1 MSEYVVF
8 AIIILAGLIQASLQ
22 FGLGG
27 LLMLFQNSFGQK
39 TKKQTKKLVN
49 RYIIGNAFFIMIMT
63 MATAFLILRSF
74 ERLTPAMML
83 IVVLVLVL
91 SAIGMWTFYYKRGKS
106 TELWLPKS
114 VRRYIRSRA
123 KETNS
128 RIEAFSLGMLSGF
141 AEMPFSIMLYIVVAN
156 MALELHHGWQIVGI
170 LVYVL
175 IAIAPTVVMKDYV
188 KSGKALV
195 SVQRWRIKNKNFIK
209 FMGGVGFVVLATFV
223 FMFYCL
229 GE

>member
-8 AIIILAGLIQASLQ
+8 AIIVLAGLVQSSLQ

-27 LLMLFQNSFGQK
+27 LLMLFSNSFGQK
-39 TKKQTKKLVN
+39 TKKKTKKLVN
-49 RYIIGNAFFIMIMT
+49 RYIIGNAFFIMVMT

-74 ERLTPAMML
+74 ERLTPAMMAVVV
-83 IVVLVLVL
+83 IVLLL
-91 SAIGMWTFYYKRGKS
+91 SAVGIWTFYYKTGRS

-114 VRRYIRSRA
+114 IRHYIRARA
-123 KETNS
+123 KETDS
-128 RIEAFSLGMLSGF
+128 RVEAFSLGMLSGF

-170 LVYVL
+170 LVYV
-175 IAIAPTVVMKDYV
+175 IISMAPTLVMKDYI
-188 KSGKALV
+188 KSGKTLV
-195 SVQRWRIKNKNFIK
+195 AVQRWRIKNKNFIK
-209 FMGGVGFVVLATFV
+209 LMGGIGFVVLAIFV

-229 GE
+229 GD